1 MAKQRIVPVPVAT
14 PMIGLINASEF
25 RWHIAN
31 HPVWGTMSD
40 AALAKRF
47 RVSAGFVG
55 MVRSG
60 SRPPSAK
67 FLKAAGFDVVT
78 LYRLKSFTRS
88 VGA

>member
-1 MAKQRIVPVPVAT
+1 MAKPRVVPTPTET
-14 PMIGLINASEF
+14 PMVGLINASEL

-31 HPVWGTMSD
+31 HPVWGIMTD

-60 SRPPSAK
+60 SRPPSEK
-67 FLKAAGFDVVT
+67 FLKAAGFEAVT
-78 LYRLKSFTRS
+78 LYRMKSIVRR
-88 VGA
+88 VGG